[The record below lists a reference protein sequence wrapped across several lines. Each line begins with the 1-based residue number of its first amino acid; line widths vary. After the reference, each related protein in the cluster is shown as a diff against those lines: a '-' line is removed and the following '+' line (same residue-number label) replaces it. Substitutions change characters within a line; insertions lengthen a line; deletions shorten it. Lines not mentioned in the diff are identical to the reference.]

1 MTLKAIRSSSII
13 TALLIIHSVSV
24 TAQQDPLLSHYLFN
38 KLDVNPGYAGSR
50 EALCADI
57 LYRYQWVNIDGSP
70 RTFSASLHSPLRND
84 HIGLGLNIYQDVT
97 GPDISQ
103 GALATF
109 AYRILFKKSKLSFG
123 LQTGMRHSDILW
135 SRIVTLQSD
144 DPAMRPVNQN
154 ITVPDAGFGIYYY
167 SGRFYAG
174 LSAKHLFKN
183 EISKGI
189 VEGIEHY
196 TQLSRHYYG
205 IAGGAIPVG
214 NELVFCPSLLVKYV
228 RNSPLRMDLNASFII
243 SRVIRA
249 GISYRTEKAVS
260 LMTEVMLTRNLRLGY
275 TYDQWFNELL
285 TANKGSHEFRLGVD
299 LDVFVKTM
307 LTPVYF

>member
-1 MTLKAIRSSSII
+1 MTIQAIRTSSII
-13 TALLIIHSVSV
+13 TALLIIQSVSV

-50 EALCADI
+50 EALSTDV
-57 LYRYQWVNIDGSP
+57 LYRYQWVNIDGAP
-70 RTFSASLHSPLRND
+70 RTFSASLQSPLRND

-103 GALATF
+103 GALATV

-123 LQTGMRHSDILW
+123 LQMGARHSDILW
-135 SRIVTLQSD
+135 SQIVTLQSD

-154 ITVPDAGFGIYYY
+154 STVPDASFGIYYY
-167 SGRFYAG
+167 STRFYAG
-174 LSAKHLFKN
+174 LSAKHLLEN
-183 EISKGI
+183 EMVKGTA
-189 VEGIEHY
+189 EGIEHY

-214 NELVFCPSLLVKYV
+214 DELVFCPSVLLKYV
-228 RNSPLRMDLNASFII
+228 RNSPLRMDINASLII
-243 SRVIRA
+243 SRLIRA
-249 GISYRTEKAVS
+249 GISYRTEKAVV

-275 TYDQWFNELL
+275 SYDQWFNELL
-285 TANKGSHEFRLGVD
+285 TANKGSHEFRLGLD
-299 LDVFVKTM
+299 LDVFQRNR
-307 LTPVYF
+307 LTPAYF

>member
-109 AYRILFKKSKLSFG
+109 AYRILLKNQNSVLAADG
-123 LQTGMRHSDILW
+123 HAPLRYPLVA
-135 SRIVTLQSD
+135 IVTLQSD
-144 DPAMRPVNQN
+144 DRRCAGKPKHYG
-154 ITVPDAGFGIYYY
+154 PDAGSAFTIIQ
-167 SGRFYAG
+167 AG
-174 LSAKHLFKN
+174 FMQGFR
-183 EISKGI
+183 E
-189 VEGIEHY
+189 
-196 TQLSRHYYG
+196 
-205 IAGGAIPVG
+205 
-214 NELVFCPSLLVKYV
+214 
-228 RNSPLRMDLNASFII
+228 ASF
-243 SRVIRA
+243 
-249 GISYRTEKAVS
+249 
-260 LMTEVMLTRNLRLGY
+260 
-275 TYDQWFNELL
+275 
-285 TANKGSHEFRLGVD
+285 
-299 LDVFVKTM
+299 
-307 LTPVYF
+307 